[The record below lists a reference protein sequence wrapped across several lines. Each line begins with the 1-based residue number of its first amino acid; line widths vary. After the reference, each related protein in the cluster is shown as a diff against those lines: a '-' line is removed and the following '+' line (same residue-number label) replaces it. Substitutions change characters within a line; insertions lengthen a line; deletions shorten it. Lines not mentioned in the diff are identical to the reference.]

1 VRGQGADGIGHVAV
15 GIIEELGEGV
25 VGFEVGERVGFMPA
39 SNTCREYFPSEELG
53 WDFILGRGKMIGF

>member
-1 VRGQGADGIGHVAV
+1 V

-39 SNTCREYFPSEELG
+39 SNTCREYFQM
-53 WDFILGRGKMIGF
+53 RN